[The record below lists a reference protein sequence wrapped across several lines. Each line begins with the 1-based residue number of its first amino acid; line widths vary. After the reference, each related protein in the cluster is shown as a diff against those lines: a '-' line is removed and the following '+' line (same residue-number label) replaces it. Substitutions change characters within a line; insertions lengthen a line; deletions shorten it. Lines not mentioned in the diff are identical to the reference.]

1 MFDSSIDVSFIGF
14 DPVEGPEH
22 DDAASDFLYAGD
34 DQHGSTIPTG
44 LEEME
49 PGILLAAMLTKI
61 DVHGLSG
68 HDRVIVLRA
77 HQRMAS
83 HHNAKLYE
91 AMGAITDTYVAE
103 AEVAESESPGQYAAV
118 CEDAAAEIRVALRW
132 TRRAADSEL
141 SFALDLR
148 RRLPLV
154 FERLGSGAIDVRRAK
169 TFDHHTCDLP
179 VATARAMVEG
189 LIDEAPELT
198 PGELAAKLRRLRVE
212 VDPDEAKERHDR
224 AFEDRRV
231 VLEATPDGTANLHA
245 LGLRSDHA
253 VELMNCLHRT
263 ALSLKGDGDDRT
275 MDQLRADVLVDLP
288 AIASSEGAAAAKSVI
303 NLHVDLETLAELG
316 ESSGDLAG
324 FGPVIADIA
333 RQITERHGDAIWEYT
348 IEDRRSG
355 MALDTGTT
363 RRRPSASQARMVRS
377 RDRRC
382 VFPGCR
388 MPASESD
395 IDHTIPWAQ
404 SGQTMT
410 SDLAPLCRRDHC
422 IRHRADWKYT
432 GDPDGDYRWIS
443 PLGHVYTTTGRSP

>member
-103 AEVAESESPGQYAAV
+103 AEVAESESPGEYAAV

-231 VLEATPDGTANLHA
+231 VLEATPDGTANIHA
-245 LGLRSDHA
+245 FGLRSDHA

>member
-1 MFDSSIDVSFIGF
+1 
-14 DPVEGPEH
+14 
-22 DDAASDFLYAGD
+22 
-34 DQHGSTIPTG
+34 
-44 LEEME
+44 
-49 PGILLAAMLTKI
+49 
-61 DVHGLSG
+61 
-68 HDRVIVLRA
+68 
-77 HQRMAS
+77 
-83 HHNAKLYE
+83 
-91 AMGAITDTYVAE
+91 
-103 AEVAESESPGQYAAV
+103 
-118 CEDAAAEIRVALRW
+118 
-132 TRRAADSEL
+132 L

-148 RRLPLV
+148 RRLPIV
-154 FERLGSGAIDVRRAK
+154 FERLRSGAIDVRRAK

-189 LIDEAPELT
+189 LIDQAPELT

-224 AFEDRRV
+224 ALLDRRV
-231 VLEATPDGTANLHA
+231 ILEATPDGTANIHA

-263 ALSLKGDGDDRT
+263 ALALKGDGDDRT

-288 AIASSEGAAAAKSVI
+288 AIASLDGAAAARSVI
-303 NLHVDLETLAELG
+303 NLHVDLETLAELRD
-316 ESSGDLAG
+316 SSGDLAG
-324 FGPVIADIA
+324 YGSVIADIS

-355 MALDTGTT
+355 MPIDTGTT

-395 IDHTIPWAQ
+395 IDHTIPWAR
-404 SGQTMT
+404 SGRTTT

-432 GDPDGDYRWIS
+432 GVPDGDYRWIS

>member
-1 MFDSSIDVSFIGF
+1 MSDSSMDFSFIGV
-14 DPVEGPEH
+14 DPVEEPAH

-34 DQHGSTIPTG
+34 DQHGSTVPTG
-44 LEEME
+44 LDEME
-49 PGILLAAMLTKI
+49 PGILLAAMLSSI

-103 AEVAESESPGQYAAV
+103 AEVAESESPGEYAAV

-148 RRLPLV
+148 RRLPIV
-154 FERLGSGAIDVRRAK
+154 FERLRSGAIDVRRAR

-189 LIDEAPELT
+189 LIDQAPELT

-224 AFEDRRV
+224 ALLDRRV
-231 VLEATPDGTANLHA
+231 ILEATPDGTANIHA

-263 ALSLKGDGDDRT
+263 ALALKGDGDDRT

-288 AIASSEGAAAAKSVI
+288 AIASLDGAAAARSVI
-303 NLHVDLETLAELG
+303 NLHVDLETLAELRD
-316 ESSGDLAG
+316 SSGDLAG
-324 FGPVIADIA
+324 YGSVIADIS

-355 MALDTGTT
+355 MPIDTGTT

-395 IDHTIPWAQ
+395 IDHTIPWAR
-404 SGQTMT
+404 SGRTTT

-432 GDPDGDYRWIS
+432 GVPDGDYRWIS